1 MTTMV
6 ARNIGVK
13 IGGRAIL
20 DGVGISVEPGRVT
33 GLIGPNGAGKTTLVR
48 ALAGLQEISGGEV
61 MLDGEAAAKV
71 PRAVFAQQV
80 AYLPQGAEIHWPLT
94 VERLVALGRLPH
106 LTAFQRPADPDQAAI
121 LRAMKETDVT
131 HLADR
136 TVTTLS
142 GGERGRVMI
151 ARALA
156 GQPQVLLADEPVA
169 ALDPYHQLHV
179 MELLLRTAQ
188 TSAAVLVVLHDLVL
202 AARYCTH
209 LVLIDGG
216 KVVTSGPP
224 REVLSEDNLR
234 NVYRV
239 RGRMI
244 EHPDGGFIVPWDQV
258 KGNGEDGNP

>member
-169 ALDPYHQLHV
+169 ATIRMDEQDF
-179 MELLLRTAQ
+179 
-188 TSAAVLVVLHDLVL
+188 HDLIDKKLGIKEALFKGKLKISGGMTGANNAWGL
-202 AARYCTH
+202 A
-209 LVLIDGG
+209 
-216 KVVTSGPP
+216 
-224 REVLSEDNLR
+224 N
-234 NVYRV
+234 
-239 RGRMI
+239 
-244 EHPDGGFIVPWDQV
+244 
-258 KGNGEDGNP
+258 

>member
-1 MTTMV
+1 MTTIE
-6 ARNIGVK
+6 ARNIGVT
-13 IGGRAIL
+13 ISGRSIL

-48 ALAGLQEISGGEV
+48 VLAGLQETSCGDIL
-61 MLDGEAAAKV
+61 LDGEATAKV
-71 PRAVFAQQV
+71 SRATFARRV

-106 LTAFQRPADPDQAAI
+106 LTAFQRPAGQDHAAI

-156 GQPQVLLADEPVA
+156 GEPRVLLADEPVA

-179 MELLLRTAQ
+179 MELLTRIAQ
-188 TSAAVLVVLHDLVL
+188 TGAAVLVVLHDLVL
-202 AARYCTH
+202 AARYCAH
-209 LVLIDGG
+209 LVLLDSG

-224 REVLSEDNLR
+224 SEVLSEENLR
-234 NVYRV
+234 DVYRV

-244 EHPDGGFIVPWDQV
+244 EHPNGGFIIPWDQV
-258 KGNGEDGNP
+258 VGGGKDGNP

>member
-1 MTTMV
+1 MTTMA
-6 ARNIGVK
+6 ARNISVT
-13 IGGRAIL
+13 IGERTIL
-20 DGVGISVEPGRVT
+20 DGVEISVEPGRVT

-48 ALAGLQEISGGEV
+48 TLVGLQKISCGEIW
-61 MLDGEAAAKV
+61 LDGEAATKV
-71 PRAVFAQQV
+71 PRETFARRV

-106 LTAFQRPADPDQAAI
+106 LTAFQRPADHDHAAI
-121 LRAMKETDVT
+121 LRAMEETDVT

-156 GQPQVLLADEPVA
+156 GEPQILLADEPVA

-179 MELLLRTAQ
+179 MALLSRTAQ
-188 TSAAVLVVLHDLVL
+188 TGAAVLVVLHDLVL
-202 AARYCTH
+202 AARYCAH
-209 LVLIDGG
+209 LVLVDGG

-258 KGNGEDGNP
+258 KSNGEDGNP